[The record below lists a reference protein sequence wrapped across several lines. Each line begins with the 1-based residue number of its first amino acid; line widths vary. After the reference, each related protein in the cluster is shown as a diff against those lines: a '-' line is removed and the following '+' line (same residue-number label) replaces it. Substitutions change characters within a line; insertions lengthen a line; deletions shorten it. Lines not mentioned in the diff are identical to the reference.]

1 MEECINKMWGCLK
14 SGFRFVLGIEY
25 RELKA
30 DWEKQNI
37 TIDELTLER
46 NRKQK
51 RIELLT
57 RNKVELEDKE
67 KVYLKDIEDLREGLK
82 AATLRIKQQE
92 KDLKD
97 QKEKYEKDLER
108 KEEQR
113 KQLACRIGGYV
124 TENNKLKDQVDFL
137 KTCKRAPN
145 LEELKNYTLRRKSV
159 CKKK

>member
-1 MEECINKMWGCLK
+1 MKGNLK
-14 SGFRFVLGIEY
+14 ENVIHIIKVVTGQDY
-25 RELKA
+25 RELKRE
-30 DWEKQNI
+30 WEQQNI

-67 KVYLKDIEDLREGLK
+67 KAYLKDIEDLREGLK

-137 KTCKRAPN
+137 KTCKRAPS